1 MNLLALVLATATQC
15 ANPDAV
21 SLHVQHYGANNAI
34 RQIAEQSKVSIAVSP
49 RVRGPV
55 TVAVTCV
62 PPRIALQRV
71 LAQVNAVYCEEGG
84 TIVVRRKNERGC
96 RAVWSSDAL

>member
-21 SLHVQHYGANNAI
+21 SLQVQHYGVKNAI
-34 RQIAEQSKVSIAVSP
+34 RQITEQSKITIAISP

-55 TVAVTCV
+55 TVDVTCV

-71 LAQVNAVYCEEGG
+71 LAQVDAVYCEEGK
-84 TIVVRRKNERGC
+84 TIIVRRKNERGC
-96 RAVWSSDAL
+96 RAVWSSEAL

>member
-1 MNLLALVLATATQC
+1 MTLLALVLASATRC

-21 SLHVQHYGANNAI
+21 SLDVQHYGVKNAI

-55 TVAVTCV
+55 TVDVTCV
-62 PPRIALQRV
+62 PPRMALQRV
-71 LAQVNAVYCEEGG
+71 LAQVNGVYCEEGD

-96 RAVWSSDAL
+96 RAVWSADAL

>member
-21 SLHVQHYGANNAI
+21 SLDVNQYGAMNAI
-34 RQIAEQSKVSIAVSP
+34 RQIAGQSKITIAVSP

-55 TVAVTCV
+55 TVDVTCV
-62 PPRIALQRV
+62 PARIALQRV
-71 LAQVNAVYCEEGG
+71 LAQVNAVYCEEGEK
-84 TIVVRRKNERGC
+84 IVVRRKNERGC
-96 RAVWSSDAL
+96 RAAWSSDSL